1 VLPDDTDA
9 RARAVQFEILRA
21 MPDERRAAMAI
32 AMSEETTRWSRAALR
47 ELMPGASEGE
57 VVLRWIEVVYGRELA
72 ERVRPLRDRLGRG

>member
-1 VLPDDTDA
+1 M
-9 RARAVQFEILRA
+9 QFEILRA